1 MVGGPLKRRA
11 QECCRRR
18 GSSGRTFIRARRV
31 SITIRVWRMKMARKF
46 KELLDKMSPE
56 DRAEIKDRANAL
68 RKEMSLHDLR
78 EAQELTQK
86 QLAETLGVNQAH
98 ISKLERRTDIYL
110 STLRRIIQAMGGELE
125 VRARFNS
132 GTVTINQFTKQTR
145 NHPR

>member
-1 MVGGPLKRRA
+1 M
-11 QECCRRR
+11 E
-18 GSSGRTFIRARRV
+18 
-31 SITIRVWRMKMARKF
+31 MARKF
-46 KELLDKMSPE
+46 KELLDKMSPK
-56 DRAEIKDRANAL
+56 DRAEIKDRANAM
-68 RKEMSLHDLR
+68 RKEMSLQDLR

-125 VRARFNS
+125 VRARFHS
-132 GTVTINQFTKQTR
+132 GTVTINQFTKKTR